1 MRRCHACPQVP
12 SPLTRTLSSMRS
24 ALPPNAAPPSASSP
38 TPPPPAPTELPSP
51 PSSSSAA
58 RGDGPGLPRS
68 PSISRSK
75 STDAADAN
83 AAPLSREEQRRLKFE
98 ELLDAEV
105 VDLTALKA
113 LSWSGIPA
121 GCRAMSWQLLLDY
134 LPPNREWR
142 AATLERKRRDYL
154 SAVPQNFDIS
164 DDQRTDYQKKLL
176 HQVLIDV
183 PRTAPNAPVFH
194 HPPVQRCLERIL
206 YIWALRH
213 PASGYVQGIND
224 LVTPFF
230 FVFLCARLPDARPA
244 TADDV
249 DALPEGALC
258 EIEADAY
265 WCLSKL
271 LDAIQDHY
279 TFAQPG
285 IQRMVFK
292 LSELVARID
301 APLHTHLTEQG
312 LQFIQFAFR
321 WMNCLLMRELSL
333 DLIMRLWDTYLAEHG
348 ADDSSGGYDSGA
360 GSSGFAVLHVY
371 TCAAL
376 LKHYSSELLAME
388 VSELVTFIQH
398 LPTTGWSTKEVELL
412 LSQAYVFR
420 AHFHASPAH
429 LSGSR

>member
-1 MRRCHACPQVP
+1 
-12 SPLTRTLSSMRS
+12 MRS
-24 ALPPNAAPPSASSP
+24 ALPPAAAPPTASSP

-51 PSSSSAA
+51 PSSSSTA
-58 RGDGPGLPRS
+58 RGNGPGLPRS

-249 DALPEGALC
+249 DTLPEGALS

-388 VSELVTFIQH
+388 FSELVTFIQH

>member
-1 MRRCHACPQVP
+1 
-12 SPLTRTLSSMRS
+12 MRS

-83 AAPLSREEQRRLKFE
+83 AAPLSREEQRRLKVE

-134 LPPNREWR
+134 LPPTREWR

-183 PRTAPNAPVFH
+183 PLTAPNAPAF
-194 HPPVQRCLERIL
+194 HPPPLQR
-206 YIWALRH
+206 
-213 PASGYVQGIND
+213 
-224 LVTPFF
+224 
-230 FVFLCARLPDARPA
+230 RL
-244 TADDV
+244 
-249 DALPEGALC
+249 
-258 EIEADAY
+258 
-265 WCLSKL
+265 
-271 LDAIQDHY
+271 
-279 TFAQPG
+279 
-285 IQRMVFK
+285 
-292 LSELVARID
+292 
-301 APLHTHLTEQG
+301 
-312 LQFIQFAFR
+312 
-321 WMNCLLMRELSL
+321 
-333 DLIMRLWDTYLAEHG
+333 
-348 ADDSSGGYDSGA
+348 
-360 GSSGFAVLHVY
+360 
-371 TCAAL
+371 
-376 LKHYSSELLAME
+376 
-388 VSELVTFIQH
+388 
-398 LPTTGWSTKEVELL
+398 
-412 LSQAYVFR
+412 
-420 AHFHASPAH
+420 
-429 LSGSR
+429 

>member
-1 MRRCHACPQVP
+1 
-12 SPLTRTLSSMRS
+12 
-24 ALPPNAAPPSASSP
+24 
-38 TPPPPAPTELPSP
+38 
-51 PSSSSAA
+51 
-58 RGDGPGLPRS
+58 
-68 PSISRSK
+68 
-75 STDAADAN
+75 
-83 AAPLSREEQRRLKFE
+83 
-98 ELLDAEV
+98 
-105 VDLTALKA
+105 
-113 LSWSGIPA
+113 
-121 GCRAMSWQLLLDY
+121 MSWQLLLDY

-249 DALPEGALC
+249 DALPEGALS

-388 VSELVTFIQH
+388 FSELVTFIQH

>member
-1 MRRCHACPQVP
+1 
-12 SPLTRTLSSMRS
+12 MRS

-376 LKHYSSELLAME
+376 LKHSSSELLAME
-388 VSELVTFIQH
+388 FSELVTFIQH